1 MRSVFGGRYQ
11 FLFTSLILLFI
22 LKPFLPV
29 LMAGFSILDIF
40 IYAILLS
47 TVYALKEEKGLFA
60 VTICIFVV
68 SLVLTVATY
77 KLRMPVLAV
86 LATVSYLLF
95 FGITG
100 VTMLFDVVKHEDVTL
115 DKIFGAFCVFL
126 FIGLIWAMIYA
137 LLEKFQP
144 GSFSNLPFGR
154 DVLEGKFSLQEILSV
169 FIYYSFIT
177 LTTLGYGD
185 ITPVTS
191 AARSFASL
199 EAIVGQMYLTVLVAR
214 LVGLHIA
221 HASTGFIKKVKD

>member
-22 LKPFLPV
+22 LKPFLPGV
-29 LMAGFSILDIF
+29 MAGFSILDIF
-40 IYAILLS
+40 IWTILLS
-47 TVYALKEEKGLFA
+47 TVYAVKEEKGLFA
-60 VTICIFVV
+60 VTICIFIV

-77 KLRMPVLAV
+77 QLRMPVLAV
-86 LATVSYLLF
+86 LTTVSYVLF

-100 VTMLFDVVKHEDVTL
+100 IMILFDVVKDEEVTL

-126 FIGLIWAMIYA
+126 FIGLVWAMIYA
-137 LLEKFQP
+137 LLENFQP

-154 DVLEGKFSLQEILSV
+154 EVLEGEFSLRDILSV

-185 ITPVTS
+185 ITPVTG

-214 LVGLHIA
+214 LVGLHIGY
-221 HASTGFIKKVKD
+221 SVRKDLKNG